1 MYDLTNFTLSD
12 MTACGAA
19 LRKLSAGA
27 RTMEDVARRIVRYFF
42 EQLHDARGARACAL
56 VRFFKTHP
64 YDDLDA
70 PLRAFARRILAG
82 TAAAPGLKCLTLLA
96 TAGEQPAWND
106 RHRSADHQA
115 IPLPSAEMLHRF
127 PMTSQLIKQF
137 GLEVGTL
144 LKPDPALLVDQEQKS
159 YNVFHVADAVG
170 SPFVPCQDE
179 FVRPYR
185 VRSVLG
191 FGGLLPDGNLFVVIL
206 FARAY
211 IPQGTAELF
220 KTLALS
226 AKLAVL
232 PFVGG
237 VVFEEPTPAVG

>member
-27 RTMEDVARRIVRYFF
+27 RTMEEVARRIVRYFF
-42 EQLHDARGARACAL
+42 EHLHDARDARACAL

-64 YDDLDA
+64 YDDLDP
-70 PLRAFARRILAG
+70 PLRAFARRILPG
-82 TAAAPGLKCLTLLA
+82 TTPAPGMKCLTLLA
-96 TAGEQPAWND
+96 SAGEQPAWNE
-106 RHRSADHQA
+106 RQRSADHQA

-179 FVRPYR
+179 FVRPHR

-237 VVFEEPTPAVG
+237 VVFEQPTPAVG

>member
-27 RTMEDVARRIVRYFF
+27 RSMEEVARRLVRYFF
-42 EQLHDARGARACAL
+42 EELHDARGGPVCAL
-56 VRFFKTHP
+56 VRFFKTHT
-64 YDDLDA
+64 YENLDA
-70 PLRAFARRILAG
+70 SLRAFARRILAG
-82 TAAAPGLKCLTLLA
+82 TAPAPGTKCLTLLA
-96 TAGEQPAWND
+96 SAGEKPEWNA
-106 RHRSADHQA
+106 RQSSAGHQA
-115 IPLPSAEMLHRF
+115 IPLTSAEMLQRF

-137 GLEVGTL
+137 GLEVATL
-144 LKPDPALLVDQEQKS
+144 LHPDPDLLVDREQKS
-159 YNVFHVADAVG
+159 YNVFHVADAIG
-170 SPFVPCQDE
+170 SPFVPEQDE
-179 FVRPYR
+179 FVLRYG

-206 FARAY
+206 FSRAY
-211 IPQGTAELF
+211 IPQETAELF

-232 PFVGG
+232 PFVGSA
-237 VVFEEPTPAVG
+237 VFDEGALPVG

>member
-27 RTMEDVARRIVRYFF
+27 CSMEEVARRIVRYFF
-42 EQLHDARGARACAL
+42 DHLHDARGARACAL

-64 YDDLDA
+64 YKDLDA
-70 PLRAFARRILAG
+70 GLRGVARRLLDDPPA
-82 TAAAPGLKCLTLLA
+82 TLPVKCLILLA
-96 TAGEQPAWND
+96 SAGEQPGWNA
-106 RHRSADHQA
+106 RQTSAGHQA
-115 IPLPSAEMLHRF
+115 IPLSSVEIVNRF

-137 GLEVGTL
+137 GLEVATL
-144 LKPDPALLVDQEQKS
+144 LQPDPALLVDQEQKS
-159 YNVFHVADAVG
+159 YNVFHVADAVA
-170 SPFVPCQDE
+170 SPFVPQQQE
-179 FVRPYR
+179 FVLPHQ

-211 IPQGTAELF
+211 IPKETAELF

-237 VVFEEPTPAVG
+237 SVFDA